1 MFRFAPSPTGD
12 MHIGNL
18 RAALFN
24 FIMAK
29 KLGQKF
35 FIRIEDTDLA
45 RNIKGKDKQILE
57 LLNLFG
63 ITYDFLNY
71 QSSNK
76 ARHHEVANA
85 LLANDLAFKCYCSK
99 AFLEAKK
106 QEFLESKRPFR
117 YDDDW
122 TKQNEATCGID
133 DPTIRLKKS
142 AKAIEFNDEIKG
154 NVSFQPHELDS
165 FVILREDLSPTYNFA
180 CAVDDADFGVN
191 FIIRGEDHV
200 SNTPRQIMI
209 KDAMNNLR
217 LAPKSDVKY
226 AHLPIILGSDG
237 KKLSKRDSSSSV
249 VFLLEN
255 GFLPEA
261 IANYLILM
269 GNHTPKE
276 IFTLNEAIAF
286 FDIAK
291 LSKAPVKFDLNMLRH
306 INREHLKLKDAHFFD
321 THFELKDAKLGE
333 LCMHLSQEFST
344 LLEIKA
350 ALDLMLAPKDI
361 KSTQDLD
368 NLANNAKKIHDVI
381 TDLLSQ
387 NANLGSYNDFK
398 ISVMA
403 KSGLKGKDFF
413 KPLRVLL
420 TGQSHG
426 IELELLYPLISHKL
440 SEIIRLKENR
450 DKEAKE

>member
-1 MFRFAPSPTGD
+1 
-12 MHIGNL
+12 
-18 RAALFN
+18 
-24 FIMAK
+24 
-29 KLGQKF
+29 
-35 FIRIEDTDLA
+35 
-45 RNIKGKDKQILE
+45 
-57 LLNLFG
+57 
-63 ITYDFLNY
+63 
-71 QSSNK
+71 
-76 ARHHEVANA
+76 
-85 LLANDLAFKCYCSK
+85 
-99 AFLEAKK
+99 
-106 QEFLESKRPFR
+106 
-117 YDDDW
+117 
-122 TKQNEATCGID
+122 
-133 DPTIRLKKS
+133 
-142 AKAIEFNDEIKG
+142 
-154 NVSFQPHELDS
+154 
-165 FVILREDLSPTYNFA
+165 
-180 CAVDDADFGVN
+180 
-191 FIIRGEDHV
+191 
-200 SNTPRQIMI
+200 
-209 KDAMNNLR
+209 
-217 LAPKSDVKY
+217 
-226 AHLPIILGSDG
+226 
-237 KKLSKRDSSSSV
+237 
-249 VFLLEN
+249 
-255 GFLPEA
+255 
-261 IANYLILM
+261 
-269 GNHTPKE
+269 
-276 IFTLNEAIAF
+276 
-286 FDIAK
+286 
-291 LSKAPVKFDLNMLRH
+291 MLRH